1 MSVDQASLLATGVHA
16 QLHSLAAEV
25 ERTTLTSNL
34 SETRQPI
41 FDRRD
46 QLEQIQGALMAGEQL
61 FAVYDGKGVKTG
73 FLALTDKRLILQNK
87 SYVGRKIAMISLPYS
102 RIAEV
107 GVLSNASMMG
117 GFFSTSEIYVRTF
130 GGDLHEIEF
139 RGVEKAKYAHD
150 LILFYITK

>member
-1 MSVDQASLLATGVHA
+1 
-16 QLHSLAAEV
+16 
-25 ERTTLTSNL
+25 
-34 SETRQPI
+34 
-41 FDRRD
+41 
-46 QLEQIQGALMAGEQL
+46 MAGEQL

-73 FLALTDKRLILQNK
+73 FLALTDKRIIIQNK
-87 SYVGRKIAMISLPYS
+87 SYVGKKIAMISLPYS

-107 GVLSNASMMG
+107 GVLSNASLMG
-117 GFFSTSEIYVRTF
+117 AFFSTSEIYVRTS